1 MSNKDTNYIN
11 NGTTNNT
18 LFELTDRQSNTLTTS
33 YSITILNYTSTDNK
47 LHNREQQWLIKLL

>member
-47 LHNREQQWLIKLL
+47 LHNREQQWLIELL